1 MRITRNR
8 SKVPVKREE
17 LRLLALEIPQFAYA
31 FVLSEICLHIMFIII
46 LIIIINT
53 KCKGYQIN
61 IDFTGKMIELYAL

>member
-1 MRITRNR
+1 M
-8 SKVPVKREE
+8 PVKREE
-17 LRLLALEIPQFAYA
+17 LRLLALEIPRFANA
-31 FVLSEICLHIMFIII
+31 FVQSEIYLHIMFIIV